1 MQSLIKKIK
10 IKSYFWKSNL
20 IPALLIIILMLPW
33 KLGKQL
39 WLWLISLS
47 QWHLCFYISV
57 KPKISVFKPWRK
69 QLRKLLRA
77 TCIMKTISS
86 AYLSNHEFFVQEVV
100 YHILP
105 ELKLRRICPA
115 MHFLN
120 TNLLE
125 ERARVL
131 LPEKNFWTAGR

>member
-1 MQSLIKKIK
+1 
-10 IKSYFWKSNL
+10 
-20 IPALLIIILMLPW
+20 
-33 KLGKQL
+33 
-39 WLWLISLS
+39 
-47 QWHLCFYISV
+47 
-57 KPKISVFKPWRK
+57 
-69 QLRKLLRA
+69 
-77 TCIMKTISS
+77 MKTISS

-131 LPEKNFWTAGR
+131 LPEKNF